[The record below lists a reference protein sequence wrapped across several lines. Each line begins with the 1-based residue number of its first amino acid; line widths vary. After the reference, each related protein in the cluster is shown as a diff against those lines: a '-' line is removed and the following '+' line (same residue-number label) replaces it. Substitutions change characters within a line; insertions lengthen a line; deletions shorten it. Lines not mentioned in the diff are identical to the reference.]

1 MPADATDRAQIIG
14 EIGRIVTEVIG
25 DDYLIDTEITAST
38 TFVGD
43 LELESIEFVSLA
55 ARLQDLYGE
64 RVDFVAFVTELEID
78 QLTDLTVGELA
89 DFIGRYL
96 AADETPAPAAPAS
109 ASASAPASASASAS
123 APGRDG

>member
-1 MPADATDRAQIIG
+1 MPAETTDKAQIIG
-14 EIGRIVTEVIG
+14 EIARIVTEVIG
-25 DDYLIDTEITAST
+25 DDYLLDTEIAGPT

-43 LELESIEFVSLA
+43 LELESIEFVALA

-64 RVDFVAFVTELEID
+64 QVDFVAFVTELEID

-96 AADETPAPAAPAS
+96 VVGGLPAAP
-109 ASASAPASASASAS
+109 
-123 APGRDG
+123 PGRDG